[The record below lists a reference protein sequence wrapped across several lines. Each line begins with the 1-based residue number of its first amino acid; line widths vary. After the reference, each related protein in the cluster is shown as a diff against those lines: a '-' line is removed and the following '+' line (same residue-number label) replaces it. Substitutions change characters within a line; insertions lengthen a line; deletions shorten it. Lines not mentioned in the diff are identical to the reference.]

1 MTLDEIYEI
10 VKSETCIKSYTIEKE
25 KSDNLTILHFIKR
38 WYIWYEFWWAGRANR
53 LESYLPWKCNY
64 DVNKEEIMKDSNIH
78 NSFNGTTN
86 FNGAVH
92 LERLQKNRLG
102 LHWF

>member
-38 WYIWYEFWWAGRANR
+38 
-53 LESYLPWKCNY
+53 
-64 DVNKEEIMKDSNIH
+64 
-78 NSFNGTTN
+78 
-86 FNGAVH
+86 
-92 LERLQKNRLG
+92 
-102 LHWF
+102 